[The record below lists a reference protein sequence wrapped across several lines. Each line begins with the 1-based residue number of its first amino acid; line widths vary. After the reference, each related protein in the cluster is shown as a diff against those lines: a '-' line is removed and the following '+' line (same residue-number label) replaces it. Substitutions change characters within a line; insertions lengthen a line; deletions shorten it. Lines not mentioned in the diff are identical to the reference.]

1 MRNQI
6 ILFGWITL
14 LLFPLPGFYLQYY
27 FNDLSFVDFI
37 SLSDFKPVPIV
48 YGLQF
53 GVVYA
58 FIAYLFMKAPFFDK
72 IPVKVNKL
80 VQNMKLSVVDG
91 LFLSFCA
98 GVGEELL
105 FRQGIQ
111 SFTGVLITSI
121 LFVALHGYLNPF
133 NLRFSVYG
141 LIVLPFILLISYGLD
156 AFGIWFCI
164 AAHFAYDAV
173 LFTFMIREG
182 RSSETTKKELI

>member
-91 LFLSFCA
+91 LFLSLCA

-141 LIVLPFILLISYGLD
+141 LIVIPFILLISYGLD

-182 RSSETTKKELI
+182 RSSEAIKKELI

>member
-14 LLFPLPGFYLQYY
+14 LIFPLPGFYLQYY
-27 FNDLSFVDFI
+27 FNDLAFVDFI

-53 GVVYA
+53 GVFYA
-58 FIAYLFMKAPFFDK
+58 FIAYLFMKAPFFEK

-91 LFLSFCA
+91 LFLSLCA

-156 AFGIWFCI
+156 VFGIWFCI

-182 RSSETTKKELI
+182 RVSETNKKELI

>member
-14 LLFPLPGFYLQYY
+14 LLFPLPGFYLQYF
-27 FNDLSFVDFI
+27 FNELSFVDFI

-72 IPVKVNKL
+72 VPVKVNKL

-164 AAHFAYDAV
+164 ADHLAYDAV

-182 RSSETTKKELI
+182 RSSETNKKEMI

>member
-27 FNDLSFVDFI
+27 FNDVSFVEF
-37 SLSDFKPVPIV
+37 LSYQDFKLVPIV

-53 GVVYA
+53 GVFYA

-72 IPVKVNKL
+72 VPVKVNKL
-80 VQNMKLSVVDG
+80 VQNMKLSVFDG
-91 LFLSFCA
+91 LFLSLCA
-98 GVGEELL
+98 GIGEEFL

-111 SFTGVLITSI
+111 SFTGVIITSI

-156 AFGIWFCI
+156 SFGIWFCI

-173 LFTFMIREG
+173 LFTFMIKEG
-182 RSSETTKKELI
+182 TLSETNKKELI

>member
-14 LLFPLPGFYLQYY
+14 LLFPLPGFYLQYF
-27 FNDLSFVDFI
+27 FNELSFVDFI

-72 IPVKVNKL
+72 VPVKVNKL

-91 LFLSFCA
+91 LFLSLCA

-182 RSSETTKKELI
+182 RSSEAIKKELI